1 MATSTERPLI
11 ALLSRGIT
19 GGGVQH
25 MMLNLARELVR
36 YGYRVDLLVREENH
50 GDTHA
55 MPDGVR
61 LEILTR
67 SSRWQ
72 AHLLAMR
79 ADPKGIMTMARP
91 VLLPITPASV
101 LTYLPALRHYLAHER
116 PAALIAAT
124 TYLNVAAVWAVA
136 LAKTSTRLVL
146 SERDNLSTSI
156 FAADKRRKWRWR
168 FAPPLVRRAYSRAD
182 AVVSVSDGVGDD
194 LAQVTGLARRAITT
208 IYNPAITVDLA
219 KRCAAPITHPWLV
232 SSGPP
237 VVLAAGRLVEKK
249 DYATLLRA
257 IAIGRRRQ
265 AIRLIILGDG
275 PERGRLE
282 ALCHELSISD
292 IVDMPGYEANP
303 HAYLARAAVFVLSSR
318 REGFPNVLLEALAC
332 GCPVV
337 STDCPSGPAEA
348 LANGTFGRLV
358 PVGDATALA
367 EALLQTLRSPINRET
382 LQARA
387 AQFTVART
395 TRRYLELL
403 RLEQS
408 PAPDDSETYRHEF
421 FS

>member
-1 MATSTERPLI
+1 MATSIERPLI

-25 MMLNLARELVR
+25 MMLNLARELVY

-50 GDTHA
+50 GDTMA
-55 MPDGVR
+55 VPDGVR
-61 LEILTR
+61 LEVLTR

-79 ADPKGIMTMARP
+79 ADPKGIMSMARP

-101 LTYLPALRHYLAHER
+101 LTYLPALRHYLVHER
-116 PAALIAAT
+116 PSALIAAT

-136 LAKTSTRLVL
+136 LANTQTRLVL

-168 FAPPLVRRAYSRAD
+168 FVPSLVRRAYSRAD

-194 LAQVTGLARRAITT
+194 LAQVTGLARQAITT
-208 IYNPAITVDLA
+208 IYNPAVTLDLA
-219 KRCAAPITHPWLV
+219 KRCAAPVTHPWFI

-257 IAIGRRRQ
+257 IAIARRHRDM
-265 AIRLIILGDG
+265 RLIILGDG
-275 PERGRLE
+275 PEHGHLE
-282 ALCHELSISD
+282 QLCRELAITD
-292 IVDMPGYEANP
+292 IVDMPGYQANP
-303 HAYLARAAVFVLSSR
+303 HAYLARAAVFALSSR

-348 LANGTFGRLV
+348 LASGKFGKLV
-358 PVGDATALA
+358 PVGDASALA
-367 EALLQTLRSPINRET
+367 EALLQTLQAPMNRES

-387 AQFTVART
+387 AQFTLART
-395 TRRYLELL
+395 AKRYLELL
-403 RLEQS
+403 CLDTGQT
-408 PAPDDSETYRHEF
+408 ETT
-421 FS
+421 